1 MKILYFVTTFPNP
14 SETFIISQIAG
25 MIDRGFDVDIY
36 ALSSGD
42 LNNTHE
48 LIEDYHLMDRVI
60 YLNQPNLAGVRKFAS
75 RLGRILKSIL
85 TKPST
90 MKGLNIIRYG
100 RAAASLGLASAAKDL
115 SWKHYDAVIAHFGY
129 AGVYAQKLVDSGIL
143 NAKLYPVFHGVELS
157 DERYL
162 SKYRND
168 YKKLFETSE
177 KVIAISEL
185 WCERLINLGCPEE
198 KITLNRMGVDTKR
211 FEFRNKEVTNDR
223 LKVLTTGR
231 LVEKKGI
238 EYAIKAIARLKEG
251 GTQIEYKIIGDGPL
265 KENLIALSNDLGL
278 NDEVNFLGFCSQNK
292 VKELLQDSDVF
303 LLPSVTSK
311 MGDMEGVPVALMEA
325 MAIGLITVSTYHSG
339 IPELIEDKVSGFLAP
354 ERDFDA
360 LANILLTI
368 VSNRVNLPDLR
379 SEARSKVECQFSQS
393 VVYDELAEIVRLA
406 GGNR

>member
-1 MKILYFVTTFPNP
+1 MRLLFFVTTFPNP

-36 ALSSGD
+36 ALSPGD

-60 YLNQPNLAGVRKFAS
+60 YLNQPNLTGVRKFAS
-75 RLGRILKSIL
+75 RLGRIIKSTL

-90 MKGLNIIRYG
+90 IKGLNIIRYG

-185 WCERLINLGCPEE
+185 WCERLINLGCPKE
-198 KITLNRMGVDTKR
+198 KITLNRMGVDIKR

-231 LVEKKGI
+231 LVEKKGV
-238 EYAIKAIARLKEG
+238 EYAIKAIAKLKEA
-251 GTQIEYKIIGDGPL
+251 GTQVEYKIIGDGPL

-278 NDEVNFLGFCSQNK
+278 NDEVQFLGFCSQNK
-292 VKELLQDSDVF
+292 VKELLQESDVF

-311 MGDMEGVPVALMEA
+311 TGDMEGVPVALMEA

-339 IPELIEDKVSGFLAP
+339 IPELIEDRVSGFLAP
-354 ERDFDA
+354 ERDYTEIASIISQCCTDRELCGEVRSNARIKILEEYNHDA
-360 LANILLTI
+360 I
-368 VSNRVNLPDLR
+368 
-379 SEARSKVECQFSQS
+379 
-393 VVYDELAEIVRLA
+393 YDELAFLLRGV
-406 GGNR
+406 

>member
-1 MKILYFVTTFPNP
+1 MKLLFFVTTFPNP

-36 ALSSGD
+36 ALSPGD
-42 LNNTHE
+42 LSNTHE
-48 LIEDYHLMDRVI
+48 LVADYNLMDRVV
-60 YLNQPNLAGVRKFAS
+60 YLNQPNQTGVKKFAS
-75 RLGRILKSIL
+75 RLGRVAKSIL
-85 TKPST
+85 EDTST
-90 MKGLNIIRYG
+90 IKALNFMRYG
-100 RAAASLGLASAAKDL
+100 RAAASLGLASAVKDL
-115 SWKHYDAVIAHFGY
+115 SDKHYDAVIAHFGY

-143 NAKLYPVFHGVELS
+143 KAKLYPVFHGVELS

-162 SKYRND
+162 SKYRSD

-177 KVIAISEL
+177 KVIAISKL
-185 WCERLINLGCPEE
+185 WCKRLLELGCPDD
-198 KITLNRMGVDTKR
+198 KIILNRMGVDINR
-211 FEFRNKEVTNDR
+211 FEFRDKEITSDR

-238 EYAIKAIARLKEG
+238 EYAIKAIAKLKEG
-251 GTQIEYKIIGDGPL
+251 GVQVDYKIIGDGPL
-265 KENLIALSNDLGL
+265 KRDLLTLSNDLGL
-278 NDEVNFLGFCSQNK
+278 TDEVQFLGFCSQNT
-292 VKELLQDSDVF
+292 VKELLQNSDVF
-303 LLPSVTSK
+303 LLPSVTSET
-311 MGDMEGVPVALMEA
+311 GDMEGVPVALMEG